1 MENERY
7 TLHTIRILVEIKE
20 EEVADGERELEVK
33 NENGY
38 LWKFFK
44 NFPFFTNFL
53 KISTNSEFLQFLNKI
68 SKNFTNFLIF
78 QHF

>member
-38 LWKFFK
+38 LWKFF
-44 NFPFFTNFL
+44 
-53 KISTNSEFLQFLNKI
+53 
-68 SKNFTNFLIF
+68 
-78 QHF
+78 